1 MVIEMARGHEGSTL
15 VDKLEHRLAAADDG
29 NLGPLPLGGV
39 VNHHVHSKV
48 VEV

>member
-1 MVIEMARGHEGSTL
+1 MVIEVTGGHDGSTP
-15 VDKLEHRLAAADDG
+15 VHKLEHGLAAADDG

-39 VNHHVHSKV
+39 VNHHVHPQV